1 MILWNGTGQ
10 AGPRTVSALVQEI
23 GIFCWPGIQNTC
35 ISFPRHF
42 VSLPA
47 RAGIILIWEH
57 GMTTIRGSMA
67 KGYVD
72 DLGAATKKNMD
83 FRRVVYTGPA
93 SQLVLMRLRPAEDI
107 GEETHHAD
115 QFFRVEEGEG
125 IVVIDGTRYP
135 VRSGSGIFV
144 PAGARHNV
152 MNLSRT
158 QDLKLS
164 TIYAP
169 PEHQDKVVRRTK
181 QEATAREEHFDG
193 KTTE

>member
-1 MILWNGTGQ
+1 MNNLKPPFFMRAS
-10 AGPRTVSALVQEI
+10 AGGS
-23 GIFCWPGIQNTC
+23 
-35 ISFPRHF
+35 
-42 VSLPA
+42 
-47 RAGIILIWEH
+47 ILIWEH
-57 GMTTIRGSMA
+57 GMTTIRVTMA

-125 IVVIDGTRYP
+125 IVVIGGTRYP

-144 PAGARHNV
+144 PAGSKHNV

-158 QDLKLS
+158 QDLKLY

-169 PEHQDKVVRRTK
+169 PVHQDKVIRRTK
-181 QEATAREEHFDG
+181 QEAMVREEHFDG